1 MANKRKEDYDEQ
13 LKEYMG
19 VIEQEEADQNGA
31 SEDQGLK
38 YKAKTAEEAAT
49 MDDAPSGDMDTVNDA
64 PSGDMATVNDA
75 PFGDMVT
82 VNDAPS
88 GDKATMDD
96 APSGVM
102 AIVNDAPS
110 DDKATVN
117 DDPFGDKAT
126 MDAPS
131 VVMAT
136 VNDARSD
143 DKATTDDARSDDKAT
158 MDDVPFGDNQC
169 QENNNEAVVHV
180 KVEKWSEEA
189 YRDDQSIQCIRRQ
202 CIQEKIGSKD
212 DQQSQSMNKAS
223 QILKTA
229 MAFYYKID
237 NYLSG

>member
-49 MDDAPSGDMDTVNDA
+49 MDDAPSGDM
-64 PSGDMATVNDA
+64 ATVNDA

-88 GDKATMDD
+88 
-96 APSGVM
+96 
-102 AIVNDAPS
+102 
-110 DDKATVN
+110 
-117 DDPFGDKAT
+117 GDKAT

-189 YRDDQSIQCIRRQ
+189 YRDDQSI
-202 CIQEKIGSKD
+202 
-212 DQQSQSMNKAS
+212 
-223 QILKTA
+223 
-229 MAFYYKID
+229 
-237 NYLSG
+237 